1 MDTKL
6 KGDIAEQAVIMRTLE
21 HGWAVLKPLG
31 DRLPYDLV
39 LDVRG
44 KLVKIQIKSAW
55 LDKKSGNFVVDNR
68 RTKTNRRLMLREPY
82 KKFDFDFAVIYL
94 NGPNI
99 FYVLPIEAFIAY
111 GSVIHFVEEK
121 KRQRKPLS
129 ADYRDAWDLIL
140 QWAAR
145 EETRA

>member
-6 KGDIAEQAVIMRTLE
+6 KGDIAEQAAIMKALE
-21 HGWAVLKPLG
+21 HGWAALKPLG

-39 LDVRG
+39 LDIKG

-55 LDKKSGNFVVDNR
+55 LDKMWGNFVVDNR
-68 RTKTNRRLMLREPY
+68 RTKTNRRRMLREPY
-82 KKFDFDFAVIYL
+82 KKSDFDFAAVYL
-94 NGPNI
+94 DGINI
-99 FYVLPIEAFIAY
+99 FYVFPIEVFIAY
-111 GSVIHFVEEK
+111 GSIIHFVEEK

-129 ADYRDAWDLIL
+129 ANYRDAWDLIL

-145 EETRA
+145 EETCA

>member
-1 MDTKL
+1 MNKL
-6 KGDIAEQAVIMRTLE
+6 L
-21 HGWAVLKPLG
+21 
-31 DRLPYDLV
+31 
-39 LDVRG
+39 
-44 KLVKIQIKSAW
+44 IQFRIPIPC
-55 LDKKSGNFVVDNR
+55 LYLIF
-68 RTKTNRRLMLREPY
+68 LL
-82 KKFDFDFAVIYL
+82 FAVIYL

-140 QWAAR
+140 
-145 EETRA
+145 